1 MFFLVQLDLGIC
13 KAILRDI
20 GMQFRQVVN
29 QEIEAQKWGGK
40 EGMLKVKCNKCPYSE
55 FFWSVFSRIWNG
67 YGDSRS
73 KCGKI
78 LTTKTLSTGTFYAVL
93 MSRGV
98 FRSLSNNYDE
108 GRCESS

>member
-40 EGMLKVKCNKCPYSE
+40 EGMLKVKCNV
-55 FFWSVFSRIWNG
+55 SVF
-67 YGDSRS
+67 
-73 KCGKI
+73 
-78 LTTKTLSTGTFYAVL
+78 
-93 MSRGV
+93 GV
-98 FRSLSNNYDE
+98 FLVRIFPHLKWIRRFTE
-108 GRCESS
+108 